1 MVEAMPGGQKGGKP
15 HWASG
20 KAAEGAG
27 RGGGLRLVEGP
38 GARGEDR
45 LEEFLAIQEAKAQ
58 GAAPSAGGKAPV
70 EPAKGRGQAD
80 PGHGPKGGAG
90 DKGLGS
96 KAKGAGPGKGPAPQE
111 TKGKGKGRGKA
122 P

>member
-1 MVEAMPGGQKGGKP
+1 M
-15 HWASG
+15 
-20 KAAEGAG
+20 
-27 RGGGLRLVEGP
+27 EGP

-45 LEEFLAIQEAKAQ
+45 LEEFLALQEAKAQ

-80 PGHGPKGGAG
+80 PGLGPKGEAG